1 MCKVINLF
9 DNKNNTQEVKKESND
24 LGFKMSVEFNEEAIL
39 EYIRNY
45 EYTKIEIKTMNE
57 YTMNCLIRESL
68 VNTHGWLSG
77 FATIEDIANLSN
89 YVRNNY

>member
-9 DNKNNTQEVKKESND
+9 DNKNNTHEVKEESND
-24 LGFKMSVEFNEEAIL
+24 LGFKMSVEFDEEAVL
-39 EYIRNY
+39 EYIQKY
-45 EYTKIEIKTMNE
+45 EYSKIEIKTMKD

-77 FATIEDIANLSN
+77 FATIEDIANVSK

>member
-77 FATIEDIANLSN
+77 FATIEDISNLGE